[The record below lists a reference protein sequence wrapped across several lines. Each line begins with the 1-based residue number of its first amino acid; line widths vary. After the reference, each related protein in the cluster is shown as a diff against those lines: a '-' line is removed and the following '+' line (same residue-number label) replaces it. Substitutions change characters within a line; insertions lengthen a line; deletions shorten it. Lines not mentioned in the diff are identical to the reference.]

1 MKSLLTFWIMIGLVL
16 FITGCTAKP
25 TSNDQNT
32 PTENNVVESVKATW
46 VTICDN
52 YLTTLQCL
60 WNTSTGSTQVNFKS
74 SYDSLVQSF
83 QNVPAEQLSQ
93 TCTTLANALREHPT
107 LLKEYPNCNTL

>member
-1 MKSLLTFWIMIGLVL
+1 MKSLLTFWIMIGSIFFV
-16 FITGCTAKP
+16 TWCT
-25 TSNDQNT
+25 TDTN
-32 PTENNVVESVKATW
+32 PTEQAIPENPTTQSVKATW

-60 WNTSTGSTQVNFKS
+60 WETSTGSTQINFKS
-74 SYDSLVQSF
+74 SYESLVQSF